1 MYKIDITNNK
11 NGKTYSATFASE
23 SEATLWKESCIA
35 KQSWGLNAY
44 SIKAHPEYDAMIP
57 EGYISSNMCVIS
69 EAIYDAETGDVL
81 QEQVDG
87 IEYFYEVEYTI
98 IEEDLSLNAEYV
110 ANQALQARKTEYAKI
125 DDLLKEA
132 LVERELGDST
142 KFDAYLILRNEIKL
156 NNPL

>member
-44 SIKAHPEYDAMIP
+44 VSKLPLDAFP
-57 EGYISSNMCVIS
+57 KEGFAASKDCILQETIFD
-69 EAIYDAETGDVL
+69 EETGEVIEDSVK
-81 QEQVDG
+81 G
-87 IEYFYEVEYTI
+87 IEYSYDVEYTI
-98 IEEDLSLNAEYV
+98 TEEDLSLNAEYV
-110 ANQALQARKTEYAKI
+110 KSQVISKRQQEYSKI

-132 LVERELGDST
+132 LVEKELGST
-142 KFDAYLILRNEIKL
+142 SKWSQYLMLRAAIKS

>member
-35 KQSWGLNAY
+35 KQSWGKNAY
-44 SIKAHPEYDAMIP
+44 KTKLPVDTSPKEGFTSSKACILQETIFD
-57 EGYISSNMCVIS
+57 E
-69 EAIYDAETGDVL
+69 ETGEVIEDSVK
-81 QEQVDG
+81 G
-87 IEYFYEVEYTI
+87 IEYSYDIEYTI
-98 IEEDLSLNAEYV
+98 TEEDLSLNAEYV
-110 ANQALQARKTEYAKI
+110 KSQVISKRQQEYSKI

-132 LVERELGDST
+132 LVEKELGST
-142 KFDAYLILRNEIKL
+142 SKWSQYLMLRAAIKS

>member
-23 SEATLWKESCIA
+23 SEAALWKNSCIA

-44 SIKAHPEYDAMIP
+44 TSKLPIEAEPK
-57 EGYISSNMCVIS
+57 EGFAASKECILQETIFD
-69 EAIYDAETGDVL
+69 EETGEVIEDSVK
-81 QEQVDG
+81 G
-87 IEYFYEVEYTI
+87 IEYSYDIEYTI
-98 IEEDLSLNAEYV
+98 TEEDLSLNAEYV
-110 ANQALQARKTEYAKI
+110 KSQVISKRQQEYSKI

-132 LVERELGDST
+132 LVEKELGST
-142 KFDAYLILRNEIKL
+142 SKWSQYLMLRAAIKS